1 MGKALVRLRG
11 GFRVAGGGV
20 VGTHG
25 RTVMRGRG
33 ACECGCGV
41 DTARGLRRAGR
52 GGGGGGVFEN
62 DLGSLSGTEAEGD
75 RRAGLQKG
83 KDTEKGK
90 SRGKK
95 GKGTYK

>member
-1 MGKALVRLRG
+1 MGVES
-11 GFRVAGGGV
+11 
-20 VGTHG
+20 T
-25 RTVMRGRG
+25 
-33 ACECGCGV
+33 
-41 DTARGLRRAGR
+41 RRAGCGGR
-52 GGGGGGVFEN
+52 GGGGGGGGVFEN